1 MSKDQ
6 NPELQ
11 DGTVLRFKILPFAA
25 CKTYAAREKPSQL
38 ITQRLNFIW
47 LQQIN
52 LLGIKGDTQS
62 KIPFREGRSNRRST
76 ILKLLEANSFRSED
90 FQCYGEQDW
99 MVRANLLIRSRRAFH
114 QKRLVNIGQLL
125 YKSLFPPE
133 TVVKR
138 ALVQSLAKAEEKS
151 TQLHIQLQF
160 AADDMQQIR
169 LPDYPWE
176 LMHDGRGF
184 LAHYQVTFSRY
195 IAYDAVPIYRSS
207 VEQVNVLLA
216 SSTAFDK
223 ENGFLQFSNQEQRAI
238 RKALRKAEQEGH
250 IHLDQLKCATVNEL
264 RTYLNQQR
272 ENKVP
277 HVFHFDGH
285 GFFGQRCNNDQCRK
299 IHKGKRADSCNS
311 CGNSLSESQGY
322 LLFEDEEGGANYVSA
337 QELGVLLHQA
347 SFSDQVSQKRGVTL
361 VVLSACQS
369 ALSLFGKSV
378 FNGVAQSLISH
389 RIPAVI
395 AMQYKVKVSSA
406 AAFTEQ
412 FYCSLG
418 QRDSLAL
425 AMSQAREA
433 MGVEGNQWYRPV
445 LYLRWKDNEGGQL
458 FAESQALASQNI
470 EQVSQAVSNQLASA
484 SSVHPYTEI
493 SRAVKTA
500 SGRNY
505 RRTYYRNHAERWLGD
520 KESRLNLA
528 LIIATRTL
536 ESQCFNIEQ
545 VNILQEDNEAF
556 IRNLYNCLN
565 WLADALQHGKGKS
578 TDRLKENLVEHLI
591 ETYITALNILKDKVE
606 EDLKGSPDV
615 IETLHRYINNLIA
628 IISL

>member
-1 MSKDQ
+1 M
-6 NPELQ
+6 ELLELYLSP
-11 DGTVLRFKILPFAA
+11 VNKVSFKIFF
-25 CKTYAAREKPSQL
+25 TSS
-38 ITQRLNFIW
+38 
-47 LQQIN
+47 
-52 LLGIKGDTQS
+52 LGIKGDTQS

-151 TQLHIQLQF
+151 TQLYIQLQF

-458 FAESQALASQNI
+458 FAESQALTSPLSKFSNISELQRFLPQNSSNFEKLQNFFSQLIAESYAHPSGELTDAIDAIGELENFI
-470 EQVSQAVSNQLASA
+470 QQSSLLKPAENWLRDENYRWKLAS
-484 SSVHPYTEI
+484 
-493 SRAVKTA
+493 
-500 SGRNY
+500 
-505 RRTYYRNHAERWLGD
+505 
-520 KESRLNLA
+520 NLA
-528 LIIATRTL
+528 NAIL
-536 ESQCFNIEQ
+536 ENKSLGWYLTN
-545 VNILQEDNEAF
+545 NEKMEAENKF
-556 IRNLYNCLN
+556 KINLYNCLD
-565 WLADALQHGKGKS
+565 WLLEAFQTGHA
-578 TDRLKENLVEHLI
+578 KEIDIFKEYLVEHPLDIYVDALRLLDKEAKKSFQGNQTLI
-591 ETYITALNILKDKVE
+591 SL
-606 EDLKGSPDV
+606 
-615 IETLHRYINNLIA
+615 INNYIEILIKK
-628 IISL
+628 ILS